1 LERTGEAQPR
11 STAQRN
17 NRQNNKT
24 TNVYRR
30 RSRPPAGEP
39 ADRNKRKKRIM
50 GGVMSEHDE
59 GRRAFIVGAVG
70 AGAVAGTAVVQ
81 AAYAKSTKAKQEK
94 TPATAAAPAVQVSE
108 PFDGHGVFFND
119 EHAATVAAFAER
131 LMPGE
136 PGKPG
141 ASDASVLNYIDL
153 ALAGAYADQ
162 QDFYRRGLAQLDGYC
177 RKSFHQPFVKLSAV
191 QQDEVILALEQGKAG
206 GFEFPTAQA
215 FFNTLRTHTME
226 GMFAD
231 PVYGG
236 NKDFAG
242 WKLVGFPGAQLF
254 YTPADLAGS
263 GAFTRAPT
271 TGLQAQAK
279 PVSKKA

>member
-1 LERTGEAQPR
+1 
-11 STAQRN
+11 
-17 NRQNNKT
+17 
-24 TNVYRR
+24 
-30 RSRPPAGEP
+30 
-39 ADRNKRKKRIM
+39 
-50 GGVMSEHDE
+50 MSEHDE

-70 AGAVAGTAVVQ
+70 AGAAASTALVQ
-81 AAYAKSTKAKQEK
+81 TAYARNAKDTPKAKPEK
-94 TPATAAAPAVQVSE
+94 PPAAKSPATAEAPAADPAV

-131 LMPGE
+131 LLPGE

-141 ASDASVLNYIDL
+141 ATDANVLNYIDL

-162 QDFYRRGLAQLDGYC
+162 QDFYRRGLAQLDAYC
-177 RKSFHQPFVKLSAV
+177 SKTYQKPFVKLSAA

-215 FFNTLRTHTME
+215 FFNALRTHTME

-236 NKDFAG
+236 NRDFAG

-254 YTPADLAGS
+254 YTPADLAS
-263 GAFTRAPT
+263 TGAFTRAPI